1 MRSASTAV
9 TPHEWAAQLS
19 GAPDLSSESGPW
31 DTALLRHW
39 TGTSPV
45 MEQPC
50 LDHHYVVQHLGGAKH
65 VERRC
70 DGPTIATPVANGSLT
85 LVPAGTQ
92 FKWNTRGPIE
102 FAHLYISPTLLSQ
115 TAARFDK
122 AHEVSLVDRVGIV
135 DPLLS
140 TLFGCMLGEIRAPSM
155 QEPLYLDSL
164 LEVFMLRLALSQCS
178 VRLRPP
184 RSRET
189 LSPICVRRVAEFVE
203 SNLAAPIRLSDL
215 ARVSGASAF
224 HFCRAFRNSTGESPY
239 RYLVRRR
246 IERARHMLINTD
258 STQEAVAQA
267 CGFKT
272 VASFCK
278 TFTRESGETPKRCRD
293 RLAASSKS

>member
-1 MRSASTAV
+1 MRGASTAV

-70 DGPTIATPVANGSLT
+70 DGPAISTPVANGSLT
-85 LVPAGTQ
+85 IVPAGTQ

-102 FAHLYISPTLLSQ
+102 FAHLYISPTLLAQ

-140 TLFGCMLGEIRAPSM
+140 ALFCSMLGEIRAPSM
-155 QEPLYLDSL
+155 QDPLYLDSL

-178 VRLRPP
+178 LRLRPP

-189 LSPICVRRVAEFVE
+189 LSPMGVKRVAEFVE
-203 SNLAAPIRLSDL
+203 SHLGAPIRLSDL

-239 RYLVRRR
+239 RFVVRRR
-246 IERARHMLINTD
+246 IERARHMLSSTD
-258 STQEAVAQA
+258 STLEAIARA

-278 TFTRESGETPKRCRD
+278 TFARVSGETPKRCRD
-293 RLAASSKS
+293 RLAAGPKS